1 MMATPTYILGTPVFE
16 ALVRLAGAAIRWM
29 SERAGRRRK
38 PPRHYGYHD
47 LGNGKPVFKYT
58 GSKNQPPYRC
68 IYCQEVLQL
77 RSQRRIAAG
86 STLQRIRYRSVRYLV
101 CVNGHIVQ
109 VAANFKV

>member
-1 MMATPTYILGTPVFE
+1 MMATPTYFLGIPTIE
-16 ALVRLAGAAIRWM
+16 AVVKLAGAAVRLM

-38 PPRHYGYHD
+38 PPRHYEYHD
-47 LGNGKPVFKYT
+47 LGNANHVFKYT

-68 IYCQEVLQL
+68 IYCEEVLQL

-86 STLQRIRYRSVRYLV
+86 STLHRIRYRYVRYLV
-101 CVNGHIVQ
+101 CVNGHIVP